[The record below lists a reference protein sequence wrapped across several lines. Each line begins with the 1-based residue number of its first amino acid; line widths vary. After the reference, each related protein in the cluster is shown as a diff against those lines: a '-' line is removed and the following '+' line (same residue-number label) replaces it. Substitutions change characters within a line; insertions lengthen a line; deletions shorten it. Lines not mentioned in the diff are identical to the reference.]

1 MPAKSTMQS
10 DLWSSSSGCTEI
22 RSVHYNRSDALDLL
36 LFAMA
41 SNARISNLSGE
52 KCVGIGYYCQDM
64 NMIRNESGFGMR
76 DRDEFIYK
84 GFKME
89 RKKSSHFFHSWII
102 FCEHRS
108 FHLPRRA
115 LLLCLLFRFLA
126 TKRFLFLPL
135 IPAVMMFLCSR
146 LQLLYFPLSN
156 EVFSLSICYESSY
169 REKKLSNKTKR
180 LVILCGSRHGLF
192 LRQVVW
198 QKQTNKRQKRNI
210 LVHISIQSNL
220 AAAFSF
226 TEIFIFTFSVA
237 YGSCRCRCHIWSDFT
252 MVPSSFVIPLFSHT
266 LPKQTQ
272 KNAFPFHLLNIQ
284 LTRKRPMKTFA
295 NNSWM
300 GLISF
305 YSWKSS

>member
-1 MPAKSTMQS
+1 MSSVPFSRYETLFVSTF
-10 DLWSSSSGCTEI
+10 DSG
-22 RSVHYNRSDALDLL
+22 RNDVSLL
-36 LFAMA
+36 
-41 SNARISNLSGE
+41 S
-52 KCVGIGYYCQDM
+52 
-64 NMIRNESGFGMR
+64 
-76 DRDEFIYK
+76 
-84 GFKME
+84 
-89 RKKSSHFFHSWII
+89 
-102 FCEHRS
+102 
-108 FHLPRRA
+108 
-115 LLLCLLFRFLA
+115 
-126 TKRFLFLPL
+126 T
-135 IPAVMMFLCSR
+135 AVA
-146 LQLLYFPLSN
+146 
-156 EVFSLSICYESSY
+156 VFSTFKWGLLSLYICYESSY
-169 REKKLSNKTKR
+169 REKKLPNKTKR

-252 MVPSSFVIPLFSHT
+252 TVPSSFVIPLFSHT

-272 KNAFPFHLLNIQ
+272 KNAFPFYLLNIQ